1 MSHAGSVSTV
11 TPPAP
16 TQRGR
21 PQRVE
26 TPADPFADMIPQE
39 NTRNPASAPG
49 QSVSESSRA
58 AGSGA
63 DTGRAPR
70 EATDGSASR
79 TEDNAK
85 EDRTAS
91 DATATPAGG
100 PSAPVPVP
108 LPQGLSAATA
118 DIAPD
123 GDAADPSHAEA
134 ALADEAA
141 DGAASDPDGS
151 PATALPAAPL
161 LATAGAPAAPT
172 ADTARTLSEA
182 SLPEASLPETAGL
195 APAPH
200 RPHAGPEAHEAG
212 PSTAESGA
220 EGTTADADSAATPA
234 KSFADI
240 FEQASQP
247 DVARTS
253 HGQPGQT
260 GQVTQFTALTT
271 PASQGD
277 SAAPVPT
284 ATAAPQPAPGPAVP
298 VAGVPFE
305 IAARAKDGTNRF
317 EIRLDPPELG
327 RIDVR
332 LEVDRH
338 GHVTSRLMVERPE
351 TLDLLR
357 RDAQTLERALQDSG
371 LKTGDGS
378 LQFSLR
384 DQGGGQA
391 GQNGPHHQGPGHDLR
406 TRVLSD
412 PDIVPP
418 DLAGAA
424 YGRALRGGD
433 GIDIRV

>member
-1 MSHAGSVSTV
+1 
-11 TPPAP
+11 
-16 TQRGR
+16 
-21 PQRVE
+21 
-26 TPADPFADMIPQE
+26 MIPQE
-39 NTRNPASAPG
+39 NTRNSASAPG
-49 QSVSESSRA
+49 QSVSESLRG

-63 DTGRAPR
+63 DTAPR
-70 EATDGSASR
+70 EATDGAASR

-91 DATATPAGG
+91 DATATPAGD
-100 PSAPVPVP
+100 PSVPVPVP
-108 LPQGLSAATA
+108 LQQGLSAATA
-118 DIAPD
+118 DIAPE

-141 DGAASDPDGS
+141 DGAASDPDGAS
-151 PATALPAAPL
+151 AAALPAAPL
-161 LATAGAPAAPT
+161 PATAGAPAAPT
-172 ADTARTLSEA
+172 ADTARNLSEA
-182 SLPEASLPETAGL
+182 SLSEASLPETAGL

-200 RPHAGPEAHEAG
+200 RPDAGPEDHEAG

-220 EGTTADADSAATPA
+220 EGTTADADSAATLA

-247 DVARTS
+247 DVARTT

-260 GQVTQFTALTT
+260 GQAAQLTALTPT
-271 PASQGD
+271 ASQSD

-284 ATAAPQPAPGPAVP
+284 ATAAQPAPGPAVP

-406 TRVLSD
+406 TMVLSD
-412 PDIVPP
+412 PDIMPP
-418 DLAGAA
+418 DPAGAA